1 MDPTCTEAPSVMDQ
15 TFTKAPRVMNPTCSE
30 AATVTGP
37 MSTKTMQTDHVP
49 DSPAA
54 AADPCGLDEAQLTDL
69 AEAIK
74 REGRALGFQQIGVA
88 DVDLG
93 EAESRFKSWL
103 ARGFHGEMVYL
114 SRHGSKRT
122 RPAELV
128 PGTVRV
134 ISARMDYWPEG
145 SADADEMLDGSP
157 HAYVSRYA
165 LGRDY
170 HKVLRARLRRL
181 AEFIRDRVGG
191 SGYRVFV
198 DSAPVLEKP
207 LAQNAGLGWI
217 GKHTNLL
224 NINAGSWFFLGELFT
239 DIPLPVDEPARDH
252 CGSCTACIDICPT
265 DAIVAPYVL
274 DARRCISYLTIELRG
289 SIPVEFRSAIGNR
302 IFGCD
307 DCQLVCPWN
316 KFAVPSSEADFSP
329 RHGLDIALLVDL
341 FRWSETDWD
350 VGSRGSALRR
360 AGYEGWLRNLAVA
373 LGNAQTSPEVVAAL
387 SERIDHPSEVVR
399 EHVLWALEQ
408 HQSTAAETGLELAT

>member
-1 MDPTCTEAPSVMDQ
+1 
-15 TFTKAPRVMNPTCSE
+15 
-30 AATVTGP
+30 
-37 MSTKTMQTDHVP
+37 MQTDSIH
-49 DSPAA
+49 DSPSPFT
-54 AADPCGLDEAQLTDL
+54 DPGGLDEAQLAEL
-69 AEAIK
+69 ADAIK
-74 REGRALGFQQIGVA
+74 REGRRLGFQQIGVA
-88 DVDLG
+88 GIDFG

-103 ARGFHGEMVYL
+103 ARGFHGEMDYL

-134 ISARMDYWPEG
+134 VSARMDYWPEG
-145 SADADEMLDGSP
+145 SADAEGMLDKSP

-181 AEFIRDRVGG
+181 AGFIRDRVGRD
-191 SGYRVFV
+191 GYRVFV

-207 LAQNAGLGWI
+207 LAQKAGLGWI

-224 NINAGSWFFLGELFT
+224 NANAGSWFFLGELFT
-239 DIPLPVDEPARDH
+239 DIPLPVDKPASDH
-252 CGSCTACIDICPT
+252 CGSCRACIDICPT
-265 DAIVAPYVL
+265 AAIVAPYVL

-316 KFAVPSSEADFSP
+316 KFAVPSSEQDFAP
-329 RHGLDIALLVDL
+329 RHGLDIALLADL
-341 FRWSETDWD
+341 FRWSEAEWD
-350 VGSRGSALRR
+350 AGTRGSALRR

-373 LGNAQTSPEVVAAL
+373 LGNAETSPEVVATL
-387 SERIDHPSEVVR
+387 RERIDHPSEVVR

-408 HQSTAAETGLELAT
+408 HQSPANESGRTPAP

>member
-1 MDPTCTEAPSVMDQ
+1 M
-15 TFTKAPRVMNPTCSE
+15 R
-30 AATVTGP
+30 
-37 MSTKTMQTDHVP
+37 TDHAT
-49 DSPAA
+49 DSPPASTAA
-54 AADPCGLDEAQLTDL
+54 AEMDKAELADL
-69 AEAIK
+69 ADAIK
-74 REGRALGFQQIGVA
+74 RQGRTLGFQQVGVA
-88 DVDLG
+88 GVDLG

-103 ARGFHGEMVYL
+103 ARGFCGEMDYL

-134 ISARMDYWPEG
+134 VSARMDYWPGG
-145 SADADEMLDGSP
+145 SADAEEMLDRSP
-157 HAYVSRYA
+157 YAYVSRYA

-170 HKVLRARLRRL
+170 HKVLRARLKRL
-181 AEFIRDRVGG
+181 AEFIRDRAGG
-191 SGYRVFV
+191 AGYRVFV

-224 NINAGSWFFLGELFT
+224 NANAGSWFFLGELFT
-239 DIPLPVDEPARDH
+239 DIPLPVDEPATDH
-252 CGSCTACIDICPT
+252 CGSCRACIDVCPT
-265 DAIVAPYVL
+265 GAIVAPYVL

-289 SIPVEFRSAIGNR
+289 SIPEEFRPAIGNR

-316 KFAVPSSEADFSP
+316 KFAVPSREADFAA
-329 RHGLDIALLVDL
+329 RQGLDAALMADL

-350 VGSRGSALRR
+350 AGTRGSALRR

-373 LGNAQTSPEVVAAL
+373 LGNAETSPEVIAAL
-387 SERIDHPSEVVR
+387 RERMDHPSELVR
-399 EHVLWALEQ
+399 EHVRWALKQ
-408 HQSTAAETGLELAT
+408 HRSTAAETVPADA